1 MLRIIKQLLYI
12 DYSIV
17 GRKYQLFVYIDY
29 TQLTFRRFKFKIYI
43 YGIYGGLI
51 MSKKKKKPLMAMISS
66 AYFKIYT
73 KHFLTFRRGAASMTT
88 NAEPLISRKA

>member
-29 TQLTFRRFKFKIYI
+29 TQLTFRRFKFNIYI

-51 MSKKKKKPLMAMISS
+51 MSKKKK
-66 AYFKIYT
+66 
-73 KHFLTFRRGAASMTT
+73 
-88 NAEPLISRKA
+88 SRSWR

>member
-29 TQLTFRRFKFKIYI
+29 TQLTFRRFKFNIYI
-43 YGIYGGLI
+43 WNLRRTYNEQ
-51 MSKKKKKPLMAMISS
+51 KKKKPLMAMISS